1 MNVSLPLEIETSRG
15 PGADPDFGAIIV
27 GAGFGGLR
35 MLYELRQL
43 GISSKVIDAASD
55 VGGTWFWNRY
65 PGARTDSE
73 SWVYCYSFSRELE
86 QEWDWA
92 ERYPSQ
98 PEVLSYLQ
106 HVADRF
112 DLRKDIEFDTRVESA
127 VYDED
132 TNLWTITTDRG
143 DTSTCTFFISAT
155 GPLSRPL
162 DPPFPGLDSF
172 EGDWYLTAR
181 WPDNQIDFAGKR
193 VGIIGTGATGVQLV
207 PELAEQGAQVTV
219 FQRTPNF
226 VIAAGNRQ
234 LTDEERNDIKN
245 RYDEIWART
254 QQQPGGFA
262 MDGTTRS
269 VKQSTREEQQQVFDE
284 VWQAGGFQF
293 LFQTFNDIMLN
304 DRSNEAAAEFI
315 RSKIQS
321 IVNDPATAE
330 LLSPKGYPLGAKRPP
345 LGHSYYEAFNRDNV
359 TLVDVSTNPIER
371 ITPTGVRT
379 GTDDH
384 ELDVLIF
391 ATGFDG
397 STGALMAMDIRG
409 RNGESLQEKW
419 VDGPRTYLGL
429 AVDGFPN
436 MFMVSGPQSPFAN
449 IPVIIDNAVRW
460 IGRAVSHERLDH
472 LDYLEATPDAV
483 QAWVEETEMV
493 LNASMVRRGES
504 VHSWFLG
511 ANVEGKPHAAFFFH
525 GAANT
530 YFDRIR
536 DVADHGFDGFS
547 GVSCDHA
554 GGQPIGAAHATQS

>member
-1 MNVSLPLEIETSRG
+1 MSVKFEPETSEA
-15 PGADPDFGAIIV
+15 PGKDVDFGAIVV

-35 MLYELRQL
+35 MLFELRQL
-43 GISSKVIDAASD
+43 GISAKVIEAASD

-86 QEWDWA
+86 QEWNWA

-98 PEVLSYLQ
+98 PEVLRYLQ
-106 HVADRF
+106 HVTDRF
-112 DLRKDIEFDTRVESA
+112 DLRKDIHFETRVQSA
-127 VYDED
+127 VYDEA
-132 TNLWTITTDRG
+132 TSRWTVTTDRG

-162 DPPFPGLDSF
+162 DPPFEGLDTF

-181 WPDNQIDFAGKR
+181 WPDKEIDFAGKR

-207 PELAEQGAQVTV
+207 PVLAEQGADVTV

-254 QQQPGGFA
+254 QQQPGGFYMQGA
-262 MDGTTRS
+262 DRS
-269 VKQSTREEQQQVFDE
+269 VKKSTPEEQQQVFDE
-284 VWQAGGFQF
+284 VWRAGGFQF
-293 LFQTFNDIMLN
+293 LFETFYDIML
-304 DRSNEAAAEFI
+304 DEGSNEAATEFI
-315 RSKIQS
+315 RGKIRE
-321 IVNDPATAE
+321 IVKDPATAE

-359 TLVDVSTNPIER
+359 TLVDVNRDPIER
-371 ITPTGVRT
+371 ITPGGVRT
-379 GTDDH
+379 GTGDREFDI
-384 ELDVLIF
+384 LIF

-419 VDGPRTYLGL
+419 ADGPRTYLGL

-436 MFMVSGPQSPFAN
+436 MFLIAGPQSPFAN

-460 IGRAVSHERLDH
+460 IGRAVSHIRSDH
-472 LDYLEATPDAV
+472 LRSLEATPEAV
-483 QAWVEETEMV
+483 QGWVDETEV
-493 LNASMVRRGES
+493 LLSTSLVRRGES
-504 VHSWFLG
+504 VRSWFLG

-525 GAANT
+525 GAAND
-530 YFDRIR
+530 YFDRIH
-536 DVADHGFDGFS
+536 DVADLGFEGF
-547 GVSCDHA
+547 VDTRE
-554 GGQPIGAAHATQS
+554 ATPV